1 MEVGVKDSNHCM
13 RKIFNYQSL
22 VQSHYSEHKIS
33 LPYYFYFLPSPNF
46 PPVQSTF
53 LFCLVWSLGATC
65 DGNGHEK
72 FDSFLRELMSGKM
85 EGHDIPSEVG
95 KIDVPIPPEGLVYDY
110 MFEVRMKQ
118 PLSLGCVQ
126 FT

>member
-1 MEVGVKDSNHCM
+1 M
-13 RKIFNYQSL
+13 RSIL
-22 VQSHYSEHKIS
+22 LESHYSEHKIS
-33 LPYYFYFLPSPNF
+33 LPCHFYFLPSRNL

-85 EGHDIPSEVG
+85 EGHVIPGEVG

-110 MFEVRMKQ
+110 MFEV
-118 PLSLGCVQ
+118 
-126 FT
+126 